1 MRAAHEC
8 GPFMTQLNFLP
19 QFPLDAS
26 PLALFG
32 LLLLAGVIGGELA
45 RRVLR
50 LPRIVGYVL
59 VGLALGASG
68 LNWLDGKLLKE
79 AWIFVDIAL
88 GLILFELGRRLDFA
102 WLGREPWLAAT
113 AVLESALSFAFVFL
127 ALLYFGVEPLY
138 AAVAAS
144 IAIATAPAV
153 VLVAAQEIKAEG
165 QVTERALNLTAMN
178 SVIGFVSSTMLL
190 AWLHHEYRA
199 NWATVVLH
207 PVYLLAGSALLGYV
221 ASIATMTL
229 ARWLGRTERGH
240 LVVSLGLI
248 AVTVAA
254 ARVFEL
260 SVVLAL
266 LAFGTLSKNLDRRHD
281 LLPVD
286 VGWIGQLFVVVLF
299 VVSGAS
305 LNAAELATGGTLAIV
320 YVLARFAGKSLGVM
334 SLTYLSGVRRGA
346 AGLLCLALTPMSGT
360 AVGMVH
366 RTGQLYP
373 DFGAKLAA
381 IVLSA
386 VLILELVGPIAVQ
399 FALRRAGEAAE
410 NK

>member
-1 MRAAHEC
+1 M
-8 GPFMTQLNFLP
+8 PQLTFLP
-19 QFPLDAS
+19 AFPSAAS

-59 VGLALGASG
+59 VGLGLGTSG
-68 LNWLDGKLLKE
+68 LNWLDGTLLRE

-102 WLGREPWLAAT
+102 WFGREPWLAAT

-138 AAVAAS
+138 AAVATS

-153 VLVAAQEIKAEG
+153 VLVAAQEIRAEG

-178 SVIGFVSSTMLL
+178 SVIAFVASTMLL

-199 NWATVVLH
+199 SWPTVVLH

-221 ASIATMTL
+221 ASLAAMTL
-229 ARWLGRTERGH
+229 ARWLGKTERGH

-266 LAFGTLSKNLDRRHD
+266 LAFGTLSKNLDRRHA

-305 LNAAELATGGTLAIV
+305 LNAAELATGGTLALV

-386 VLILELVGPIAVQ
+386 VLILELIGPVAVQ
-399 FALRRAGEAAE
+399 FALRRAGEAGE
-410 NK
+410 EK

>member
-1 MRAAHEC
+1 
-8 GPFMTQLNFLP
+8 MTHQYVMTPLSFLP
-19 QFPLDAS
+19 EFPPAAS

-32 LLLLAGVIGGELA
+32 LLLLAGVIGGEFV

-68 LNWLDGKLLKE
+68 LNWLDGKLLTE

-113 AVLESALSFAFVFL
+113 AVLESALAFACVFL
-127 ALLYFGVEPLY
+127 ALLYFDVQPLY

-144 IAIATAPAV
+144 IAIATSPAV
-153 VLVAAQEIKAEG
+153 VLVVAQEIKAEG

-178 SVIGFVSSTMLL
+178 SVIAFVSSTMLL

-199 NWATVVLH
+199 GWATVVLH
-207 PVYLLAGSALLGYV
+207 PAYLLAGSALLGYG
-221 ASIATMTL
+221 ASIVAITL
-229 ARWLGRTERGH
+229 ARWLRKTERGH

-248 AVTVAA
+248 IATVGA
-254 ARVFEL
+254 ARMFEL

-266 LAFGTLSKNLDRRHD
+266 LAFGTLSKNLDRHHD

-305 LNAAELATGGTLAIV
+305 LNAAEFATGGTLALV
-320 YVLARFAGKSLGVM
+320 FVLARFAGKSLGVM
-334 SLTYLSGVRRGA
+334 SLTYFSGVRRGA

-381 IVLSA
+381 NVISA
-386 VLILELVGPIAVQ
+386 VLILELVGPVAVQ
-399 FALRRAGEAAE
+399 FALRRAGEAAGD
-410 NK
+410 K

>member
-1 MRAAHEC
+1 MIH
-8 GPFMTQLNFLP
+8 LSFLP
-19 QFPLDAS
+19 DFPPAAS

-32 LLLLAGVIGGELA
+32 LLLLAGAIGGELA
-45 RRVLR
+45 RRIFR

-59 VGLALGASG
+59 AGLALGASG
-68 LNWLDGKLLKE
+68 LNWLDAALLRE

-113 AVLESALSFAFVFL
+113 SVLESVLSFAFVFL
-127 ALLYFGVEPLY
+127 ALYGFGVEPLY

-153 VLVAAQEIKAEG
+153 VLVAAQEIRAEG
-165 QVTERALNLTAMN
+165 QVTERALHLTAMN
-178 SVIGFVSSTMLL
+178 SVIAFVSSTMLL

-199 NWATVVLH
+199 GWATVVLH
-207 PVYLLAGSALLGYV
+207 PVYLLGGSAFLGYGASVV
-221 ASIATMTL
+221 AVTL
-229 ARWLGRTERGH
+229 ARWLGRSERGQ
-240 LVVSLGLI
+240 LVISLGLI

-254 ARVFEL
+254 ARALEL

-266 LAFGTLSKNLDRRHD
+266 LALGALSRNLDRRHD

-286 VGWIGQLFVVVLF
+286 IGWIGQLFVVVLF
-299 VVSGAS
+299 VVGGAS
-305 LNAAELATGGTLAIV
+305 LEAAELATGGTVALV

-334 SLTYLSGVRRGA
+334 SLTWLSGVRRGA
-346 AGLLCLALTPMSGT
+346 AGLLCLALTPMSAT

-386 VLILELVGPIAVQ
+386 VLILELIGPVAVQ
-399 FALRRAGEAAE
+399 FALRRAGEAGE
-410 NK
+410 EK

>member
-1 MRAAHEC
+1 MPPAAN
-8 GPFMTQLNFLP
+8 PVL
-19 QFPLDAS
+19 
-26 PLALFG
+26 LFG

-45 RRVLR
+45 RRTLG

-59 VGLALGASG
+59 IGLLLGASG
-68 LNWLDGKLLKE
+68 LNWLDSALLKE

-102 WLGREPWLAAT
+102 WLRREPWLAAT
-113 AVLESALSFAFVFL
+113 AVLESALAFGCVFL
-127 ALLYFGVEPLY
+127 ALLFFDVQPLY

-144 IAIATAPAV
+144 IAIATSPTV
-153 VLVAAQEIKAEG
+153 VLVVAQEMRAEG

-178 SVIGFVSSTMLL
+178 SVIAFVTSAMLL

-199 NWATVVLH
+199 SLATVVLH
-207 PVYLLAGSALLGYV
+207 PLYLLAGSALLGYGASFV
-221 ASIATMTL
+221 AMTL
-229 ARWLGRTERGH
+229 ARWLGKSERGH
-240 LVVSLGLI
+240 LVMSLALI
-248 AVTVAA
+248 VVTVGA
-254 ARVFEL
+254 ARMLEL

-266 LAFGTLSKNLDRRHD
+266 LAFGTLSKNLDKRHD
-281 LLPVD
+281 LMPVD
-286 VGWIGQLFVVVLF
+286 VGPVGQLFVVVLF

-305 LNAAELATGGTLAIV
+305 LRADEFAAGGVLAIV

-346 AGLLCLALTPMSGT
+346 AGLLCLALVPMSAT
-360 AVGMVH
+360 AIGMMH

-373 DFGAKLAA
+373 DFGTKLAA

-399 FALRRAGEAAE
+399 FALRRAGEAREEAAA
-410 NK
+410 

>member
-1 MRAAHEC
+1 M
-8 GPFMTQLNFLP
+8 PSFLP
-19 QFPLDAS
+19 QYPFTTS

-32 LLLLAGVIGGELA
+32 LLLLAGVIGGELV

-102 WLGREPWLAAT
+102 WLRSDPWLAAT
-113 AVLESALSFAFVFL
+113 GVLESALAFACVFF
-127 ALLYFGVEPLY
+127 ALLYFDVEPLY

-144 IAIATAPAV
+144 IAIATSPAV
-153 VLVAAQEIKAEG
+153 VLVVTQELKAEG
-165 QVTERALNLTAMN
+165 QVTERALNLTAVN
-178 SVIGFVSSTMLL
+178 SVIAFVTSTMLL

-199 NWATVVLH
+199 GLATVVLH
-207 PVYLLAGSALLGYV
+207 PVYLLAGSALLGYCAAV
-221 ASIATMTL
+221 AAMLL
-229 ARWLGRTERGH
+229 ARWLGKTERGH
-240 LVVSLGLI
+240 LVVSLALI
-248 AVTVAA
+248 VVTVGAV
-254 ARVFEL
+254 RVLEL

-266 LAFGTLSKNLDRRHD
+266 LAFGALSKNLDRRHD

-286 VGWIGQLFVVVLF
+286 IGWTGQLFVVVLF

-305 LNAAELATGGTLAIV
+305 LSVTALATGGTLALV

-386 VLILELVGPIAVQ
+386 VLILELIGPVAVQ
-399 FALRRAGEAAE
+399 FALKRAGEARE
-410 NK
+410 ETE